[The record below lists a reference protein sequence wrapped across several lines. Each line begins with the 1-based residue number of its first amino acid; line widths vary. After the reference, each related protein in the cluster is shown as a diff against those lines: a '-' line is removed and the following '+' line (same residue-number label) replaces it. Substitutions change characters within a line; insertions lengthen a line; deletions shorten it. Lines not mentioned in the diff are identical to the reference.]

1 MRRQQM
7 IHNGQEVWG
16 NTCCREPGF
25 SKGKEK
31 AKDKNSL
38 PLPNMSLLP
47 HPLSASNHTC
57 PHSVSATGN
66 LSTNEVDDG
75 LGQLKPRPLEIIS
88 FNLPP
93 CIWGKCCPER
103 ETNLAKVTQHIHYR
117 VGPTARITRLL
128 CGLLILHRPA
138 RVHHEHHDPCHWP
151 AAKGFSESPSA
162 QTSPG

>member
-1 MRRQQM
+1 MARRCGETPAAASLAFPRERRRQRTRIPRLCPICHFFL
-7 IHNGQEVWG
+7 IHSQGQTTPV
-16 NTCCREPGF
+16 
-25 SKGKEK
+25 
-31 AKDKNSL
+31 
-38 PLPNMSLLP
+38 
-47 HPLSASNHTC
+47 H

-75 LGQLKPRPLEIIS
+75 WSQLKPRPLEIIS

-103 ETNLAKVTQHIHYR
+103 ETSLAKVTQHIHYR
-117 VGPTARITRLL
+117 VGPAAYITQLL

-138 RVHHEHHDPCHWP
+138 RVHHEHHDRCHWP
-151 AAKGFSESPSA
+151 AAKGFAESPSA